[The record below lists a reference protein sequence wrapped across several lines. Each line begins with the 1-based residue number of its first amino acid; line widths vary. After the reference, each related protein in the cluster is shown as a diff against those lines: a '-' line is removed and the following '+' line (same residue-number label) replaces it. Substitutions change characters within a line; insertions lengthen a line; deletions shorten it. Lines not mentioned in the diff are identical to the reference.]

1 MKEKSNTMKTER
13 KHNKEKEA
21 KSRRLIARNWAW
33 VATGT
38 TYKKAASMEACRMAT
53 RKIEEE
59 LFDGI
64 FLSLNERNSKK
75 SYNVQKRI
83 LRRIVEKR
91 MAQTTRKKVGRT
103 AGMFANYQLRRSA
116 SKSMGDIRKLQ
127 NCTGW

>member
-1 MKEKSNTMKTER
+1 
-13 KHNKEKEA
+13 
-21 KSRRLIARNWAW
+21 
-33 VATGT
+33 
-38 TYKKAASMEACRMAT
+38 MAT

-91 MAQTTRKKVGRT
+91 MAQTTRKNVGRT
-103 AGMFANYQLRRSA
+103 EGMFANYQLRRSA